1 MQLTSSIYTP
11 QNNIFQYFL
20 TMLGQMVHADL
31 VRQNEYL
38 KVENKILRSKL
49 GKKVRTTQQEKLKLI
64 KYGLPVGGS
73 IKKLI
78 SIVTYQTFRKWV
90 NALEDGNLKKNVRLG
105 RPRRTSQEIVDI
117 ILRMAR
123 ENLDWGY
130 GRIMGELKKLGIKR
144 SRNTIKRIMI
154 EHGIN
159 PAPKRYED
167 SWDAYLKRTFETLW
181 GCDFFSQEIWTP
193 LGKKVIFVLFFIN
206 IRTRQVHIAGITDH
220 PKELWMVNRAKYME
234 QFFEDD
240 TKKILIR
247 DGDKKFT
254 AKFDNIFKIHNTEV
268 KQIPY
273 KSPNLNPYSEAF
285 VSIISRECLNKFF
298 IFGQTHFEYLIKNFV
313 SYYNQQR
320 PHSGLD
326 NETIEHVPVGDGNI
340 KCKSMVGGVVKHY
353 YRE

>member
-49 GKKVRTTQQEKLKLI
+49 GKQVRTTHQEKLKLI
-64 KYGLPVGGS
+64 KYGLPIGGS
-73 IKKLI
+73 VKKLI

-90 NALEDGNLKKNVRLG
+90 NALENGNFKKKVRLG
-105 RPRRTSQEIVDI
+105 RPRKTSQEIIDI

-130 GRIMGELKKLGIKR
+130 GRIMGELRKLGIKR
-144 SRNTIKRIMI
+144 SRNTIKRVMI
-154 EHGIN
+154 EHSLN

-193 LGKKVIFVLFFIN
+193 LGKKVMFVLFFIN
-206 IRTRQVHIAGITDH
+206 IRTRQVHIAGITENC
-220 PKELWMVNRAKYME
+220 PRQKIKSIYQSSSYEL
-234 QFFEDD
+234 
-240 TKKILIR
+240 
-247 DGDKKFT
+247 
-254 AKFDNIFKIHNTEV
+254 
-268 KQIPY
+268 P
-273 KSPNLNPYSEAF
+273 
-285 VSIISRECLNKFF
+285 
-298 IFGQTHFEYLIKNFV
+298 
-313 SYYNQQR
+313 
-320 PHSGLD
+320 
-326 NETIEHVPVGDGNI
+326 
-340 KCKSMVGGVVKHY
+340 
-353 YRE
+353 

>member
-1 MQLTSSIYTP
+1 MQFSSSIYTP

-64 KYGLPVGGS
+64 RYGLPVGGS

-90 NALEDGNLKKNVRLG
+90 NALDDGNLKKNVYLG

-123 ENLDWGY
+123 ENLDWG
-130 GRIMGELKKLGIKR
+130 MGELKKLGIKR

-181 GCDFFSQEIWTP
+181 GCDFFSQEIWTSP
-193 LGKKVIFVLFFIN
+193 CVTP
-206 IRTRQVHIAGITDH
+206 R
-220 PKELWMVNRAKYME
+220 
-234 QFFEDD
+234 
-240 TKKILIR
+240 
-247 DGDKKFT
+247 
-254 AKFDNIFKIHNTEV
+254 EV
-268 KQIPY
+268 KLSLKFRKLLRFTP
-273 KSPNLNPYSEAF
+273 SETVEA
-285 VSIISRECLNKFF
+285 
-298 IFGQTHFEYLIKNFV
+298 
-313 SYYNQQR
+313 
-320 PHSGLD
+320 
-326 NETIEHVPVGDGNI
+326 
-340 KCKSMVGGVVKHY
+340 
-353 YRE
+353 